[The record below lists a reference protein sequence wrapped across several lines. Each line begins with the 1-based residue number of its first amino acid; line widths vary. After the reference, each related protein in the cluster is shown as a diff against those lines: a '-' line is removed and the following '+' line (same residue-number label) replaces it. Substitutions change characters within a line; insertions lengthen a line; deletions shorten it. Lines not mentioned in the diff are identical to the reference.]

1 MDRHRQTPHL
11 SALPSDLAPL
21 SWVLPDLGRSLQMV
35 QTAVRRFALEA
46 RAGDSCPLD
55 PRTLRQVEEA
65 RKCLAQGQ
73 VSLTMLGFGVSAK
86 MFSLIDALVG
96 QFLQKPLSCTDD
108 AVRVLE
114 QAGAGTLNMLDVTLR
129 GALASPVAL
138 FAQYRALQ
146 ERLGAARIHPA
157 DLWEVSWDWVELDLP
172 AAPTDPEEQKAMRRR
187 MEQSL
192 LRLLH
197 QVEPVAAAQLAQSC
211 ASLTKVQG
219 RPDGNAFM
227 ALAAGFF
234 DAISCGLLPQDVY
247 VKRTAAQ
254 ILQYLGKTP
263 AEQSQRVASLG
274 KEVAFFCCFA
284 RPRATDKAV
293 FLRMVQKAYPLVK
306 AFPVNYDDAQ
316 YGKFEPQQIE
326 LLRKRTAALAE
337 SWSALAGGDVA
348 RLPSVNQQM
357 AMVAESLR
365 NLHPASTAL
374 PQALLQASNQVAQSA
389 VAPSPDLAME
399 VATAVLFVEAAYDTL
414 DLEQHILLERFNVLA
429 GRLQEVCAGQTA
441 APINDWIAQLY
452 RRNNER
458 QSINNVTSEL
468 RTLQDAL
475 EDALQTYA
483 RNRADLIALNGVP
496 GYLSRMHGVFSIL
509 GLDQPALAAS
519 RIRSSLTDYLVAGR
533 KSNAIPDV
541 LLEKIA
547 NSFGVMS
554 LLIDMLAYQIDLVKA
569 LFVYDHDTQEL
580 RYRPGGAGKV
590 VALTPQPAPRMRP
603 LPSAA
608 SAEPG
613 GPSTPLPPPPPEPD
627 VVVPPELLA
636 VFLVEAA
643 ESIAQVLDLLP
654 ALSASTHDA
663 AHLVKVRR
671 VFHTIKGSARMVVLP
686 GLSDAAW
693 AFEQLLNVWLA
704 QKRPAKKA
712 FVQLLDQALRSM
724 AQWIDQIAQDA
735 PPSWEANTFKAAA
748 DAMRLQDRALPLQA
762 IAPPPAPSAPQDPD
776 TAQQRTPGDAPDALA
791 GASQAH
797 SPQFL
802 DIFLTE
808 TTQWTQ
814 RLQGIAQAWPSQG
827 PGASSLEAKTLAH
840 SIRGNAATAG
850 YTVLADLA
858 QAIEQALDYLQVSHH
873 DPVRH
878 ASVLAQATS
887 ALADGLALIA
897 QGGMPQ
903 PDAQL
908 LQNLIHI
915 AQSTAT
921 PAHSEDPAQGPASA
935 TEVQPPA
942 PDAGAQ
948 AAPPLPAVKFLPAE
962 VADHIDADL
971 WPIFQ
976 EEGAELLQTLGAA
989 LRRLQAAPEQ
999 APAKSE
1005 VLRTLHTLKGSAR
1018 LAGAMQLG
1026 ALSHAMESQLESLDT
1041 LDATHLEA
1049 ILAQFDRIGHDFSA
1063 LVQSWAQAADVPAP
1077 TTPEPNPAPSAPNTV
1092 AVRPPLALSKPAK
1105 ASPGA
1110 LAKTVRV
1117 RIGVLESAL
1126 DQVGEIMM
1134 TRSQLAARAKH
1145 MLAASTDLGL
1155 TVDRMRSQ
1163 LRELELQSDL
1173 QMQSRPTRSSG
1184 AAPAFDPLE
1193 LDRFTRVQEI
1203 SRLMAESVADVEALH
1218 KGLLVNLQGARD
1230 ELQEQSRRV
1239 RELQR
1244 DLLRTRLVPFD
1255 HIAERLHG
1263 LVRQVAKECDKSATL
1278 VIDGGRLEMDRGV
1291 LERMVPCLEHLLRNA
1306 VVHGIES
1313 PDQRKQSAKTAAG
1326 GLRISLVQ
1334 DANDVLLTLA
1344 DDGAGLNLSSI
1355 RDKAIASGLLQ
1366 AHQQLGEDELAKF
1379 LFTPGFSTF
1388 DGVSQL
1394 AGRGIGLDVV
1404 LSEVQAL
1411 GGRIEVATK
1420 SGKGSTFRLVL
1431 PLTTAVTQL
1440 VMVRI
1445 GDFTFGIPSNMV
1457 AHVQRLPAA
1466 ELQAAYAAGQ
1476 FQGPDGQKAAFFW
1489 MGALLHLSAPPDI
1502 LEGDH
1507 HAVLHLRSAGQYLA
1521 CHVHEV
1527 LRNREVVVKNLG
1539 RQLVRLPGLAGMTL
1553 LPSGATVLI
1562 YNPIA
1567 LAAVYG
1573 SSARAIERGLQGQV
1587 DMSGVLFRPLVA
1599 SVASGPQA
1607 PLILVVDDAITVR
1620 RVIQRTLLRA
1630 GYRVALANDGEQAL
1644 QLLQEERPL
1653 LVISDIEMPR
1663 MDGFA
1668 LARNIREH
1676 PEYFDLPIV
1685 MISSRTAQK
1694 HRDHVRSLGVQHYF
1708 GKPYSERELM
1718 ALIRSYHAPEAA

>member
-1 MDRHRQTPHL
+1 MDRHSKPRQ
-11 SALPSDLAPL
+11 AKGLPPDLAPL
-21 SWVLPDLGRSLQMV
+21 SWVLPDLRKSLQLV
-35 QTAVRRFALEA
+35 QSAVRRCALE
-46 RAGDSCPLD
+46 RPTGGDSQFDPLI
-55 PRTLRQVEEA
+55 LRQIDDA
-65 RKCLAQGQ
+65 RKRLKQGQ
-73 VSLTMLGFGVSAK
+73 VSLSMLGFGVSAK
-86 MFSLIDALVG
+86 MFTLIDALAD
-96 QFLQKPLSCTDD
+96 QFLQRPLSCTDEALRAMD
-108 AVRVLE
+108 
-114 QAGAGTLNMLDVTLR
+114 QAGAATLNMLDVTLR

-138 FAQYRALQ
+138 FAQYRVLQ
-146 ERLGAARIHPA
+146 ELLGVTRIHPA
-157 DLWEVSWDWVELDLP
+157 DLWELSWEWVELDLP
-172 AAPTDPEEQKAMRRR
+172 ATVPDPEQQKAMRRH
-187 MEQSL
+187 MEQAL

-197 QVEPVAAAQLAQSC
+197 QVEPLAAAQLALSC
-211 ASLTKVQG
+211 ASLTKAQDRPQG
-219 RPDGNAFM
+219 KAFM

-234 DAISCGLLPQDVY
+234 DALSCGLLPQDVY

-254 ILQYLGKTP
+254 ILQYLGKSP
-263 AEQSQRVASLG
+263 SDQSQLVMTLG

-284 RPRATDKAV
+284 RPGPTDAAV
-293 FLRMVQKAYPLVK
+293 YLRLVQNAYPLVK
-306 AFPVNYDDAQ
+306 AFPLRYDDAQ
-316 YGKFEPQQIE
+316 YGNFEPQQIE
-326 LLRKRTAALAE
+326 LLRKRTATLAE
-337 SWSALAGGDVA
+337 SWSALSGGDVS
-348 RLPSVNQQM
+348 RLSSVNLQM

-365 NLHPASTAL
+365 ALQPASTAL
-374 PQALLQASNQVAQSA
+374 PQALLQAASQVTQSA
-389 VAPSPDLAME
+389 IAPPADLAME

-414 DLEQHILLERFNVLA
+414 DLEQSTMLERFNVLA
-429 GRLQEVCAGQTA
+429 GRLHQVCAGQAA
-441 APINDWIAQLY
+441 APINDWIAHLY

-458 QSINNVTSEL
+458 QSISNVTSEL
-468 RTLQDAL
+468 RILQDSL

-483 RNRADLIALNGVP
+483 RNPTDRIALNGVP
-496 GYLSRMHGVFSIL
+496 GSLSRMHGVFSIL

-519 RIRSSLTDYLVAGR
+519 RIRSSLTEYLVAGH
-533 KSNAIPDV
+533 KSNAIPGA

-569 LFVYDHDTQEL
+569 LFVYDSDAQEL
-580 RYRPGGAGKV
+580 RYRPGGSGQALVWAAGPK
-590 VALTPQPAPRMRP
+590 
-603 LPSAA
+603 
-608 SAEPG
+608 E
-613 GPSTPLPPPPPEPD
+613 STRSLPPPIAEAFQASD
-627 VVVPPELLA
+627 EVPPELLQ
-636 VFLVEAA
+636 VFLAEAA
-643 ESIAQVLDLLP
+643 QSITQVLEILP
-654 ALSASTHDA
+654 ALSPSSHDA
-663 AHLVKVRR
+663 ANLVQLRR
-671 VFHTIKGSARMVVLP
+671 VFHTIKGSARMVALP

-712 FVQLLDQALRSM
+712 FVQLLDQALRNLG
-724 AQWIDQIAQDA
+724 QWIDQLAQGA
-735 PPSWEANTFKAAA
+735 QLTWEPGSFKAAA

-762 IAPPPAPSAPQDPD
+762 LAAPPAASETQAMPAPQKHVPGSAQ
-776 TAQQRTPGDAPDALA
+776 DALA
-791 GASQAH
+791 RVSQAH

-808 TTQWTQ
+808 TGQWTE
-814 RLQGIAQAWPSQG
+814 RLHSIAQLWPSQG
-827 PGASSLEAKTLAH
+827 PGASSLEAKALAH

-850 YTVLADLA
+850 YSVLADLA

-873 DPVRH
+873 DPAHH
-878 ASVLAQATS
+878 ANLLAQAAS
-887 ALADGLALIA
+887 ALAEGLGVI
-897 QGGMPQ
+897 GRGDMPQ
-903 PDAQL
+903 PDAEL
-908 LQNLIHI
+908 LQNLIQI
-915 AQSTAT
+915 TQSAPPPPPAQAQ
-921 PAHSEDPAQGPASA
+921 AQVPAQGHAD
-935 TEVQPPA
+935 E
-942 PDAGAQ
+942 
-948 AAPPLPAVKFLPAE
+948 AAPVQAQ
-962 VADHIDADL
+962 DHIDADL
-971 WPIFQ
+971 WPVFQ
-976 EEGAELLQTLGAA
+976 EEGAELVQTLGAG
-989 LRRLQAAPEQ
+989 LRRMQAAPGE
-999 APAKSE
+999 PEAKTE

-1026 ALSHAMESQLESLDT
+1026 ALSHAMESQLDSLDT
-1041 LDATHLEA
+1041 LDAAHLEA
-1049 ILAQFDRIGHDFSA
+1049 VLGQFDRIDQEFAA
-1063 LVQSWAQAADVPAP
+1063 LVRSWTNRAGAPVPVAGSRPLLTTPPATSPTTAAVPAP
-1077 TTPEPNPAPSAPNTV
+1077 TMLTKT
-1092 AVRPPLALSKPAK
+1092 AK
-1105 ASPGA
+1105 AQPGA
-1110 LAKTVRV
+1110 VAKTVRV

-1134 TRSQLAARAKH
+1134 TRSQLAARAKQ
-1145 MLAASTDLGL
+1145 MLAASADLGL
-1155 TVDRMRSQ
+1155 TVDRMRVQ

-1173 QMQSRPTRSSG
+1173 QMQSRPTRTSG

-1203 SRLMAESVADVEALH
+1203 SRLMAESVADVEVLH

-1230 ELQEQSRRV
+1230 ELLEQSRRV

-1244 DLLRTRLVPFD
+1244 DLLRTRLVPFEQVS
-1255 HIAERLHG
+1255 ERLHG

-1278 VIDGGRLEMDRGV
+1278 VIEGGRLELDRGV

-1313 PDQRKQSAKTAAG
+1313 AAQRKRSAKGSAG
-1326 GLRISLVQ
+1326 TLRISLVQ
-1334 DANDVLLTLA
+1334 DANDVLLTLV
-1344 DDGAGLNLSSI
+1344 DDGAGLNLKSI
-1355 RDKAIASGLLQ
+1355 RDKAVESGLLQ
-1366 AHQQLGEDELAKF
+1366 AHQELGEDDLAKY
-1379 LFTPGFSTF
+1379 LFMPGFSTF
-1388 DGVSQL
+1388 DGLSQL

-1420 SGKGSTFRLVL
+1420 TGQGTTFRLVL

-1457 AHVQRLPAA
+1457 ANVQRLPAA
-1466 ELQAAYAAGQ
+1466 ELRAAYAAGQ

-1489 MGALLHLSAPPDI
+1489 MGALLHLSAPPEIMD
-1502 LEGDH
+1502 EEH

-1521 CHVHEV
+1521 CHVQEV

-1539 RQLVRLPGLAGMTL
+1539 RQLARLPGLAGMTL

-1573 SSARAIERGLQGQV
+1573 SSARAIERGLPGQV
-1587 DMSGVLFRPLVA
+1587 DMSGVLLRPLAAPVP
-1599 SVASGPQA
+1599 SGPQA

-1663 MDGFA
+1663 MDGFT

-1676 PEYFDLPIV
+1676 PEYFDLPMV

-1694 HRDHVRSLGVQHYF
+1694 HRDHVQSLGVQHYF
-1708 GKPYSERELM
+1708 GKPYSEKELM
-1718 ALIRSYHAPEAA
+1718 ALIRSYHAPAAV